1 MRLAID
7 IARDVSSSWNALI
20 GMGWRFPFQISVR
33 SYEGNSVL

>member
-20 GMGWRFPFQISVR
+20 GMDGGLLSIFRESI
-33 SYEGNSVL
+33 